1 MKKLIITALLAIP
14 FLANAQSD
22 KILLHNG
29 KTINGKVLKVTE
41 HTVIYTYEGEDAEQT
56 FGKYAVANIIYGSS
70 GREQEI
76 TPKVAIN
83 GEADW
88 EKVLV
93 IENLEEVAG
102 LKRVAEIKGK
112 TSFIN
117 YRTAGGSDRK
127 SLEKLKKE
135 AAINKCAFVLMTSD
149 KDIDRKS
156 ANGGGFGQVQ
166 SIKKGVSYSY

>member
-1 MKKLIITALLAIP
+1 MKKLILAILLAIP
-14 FLANAQSD
+14 FVVNAQSD

-29 KTINGKVLKVTE
+29 KTISGKVIKVTE
-41 HTVIYTYEGEDAEQT
+41 HTVIYTYDGEDAEQT
-56 FGKYAVANIIYGSS
+56 FGKFAVANITYGKS

-76 TPKVAIN
+76 TPKVEVN

-88 EKVLV
+88 EKAFI
-93 IENLEEVAG
+93 IENLEEVSG

-135 AAINKCAFVLMTSD
+135 AAANKCPFVLMTSD

-156 ANGGGFGQVQ
+156 ATGGGFGQVQ

>member
-1 MKKLIITALLAIP
+1 MKNLIFAVLAILP
-14 FLANAQSD
+14 FFTSAQSD
-22 KILLHNG
+22 KIQLHNG
-29 KTINGKVLKVTE
+29 KSISGKVIRVAE
-41 HTVIYTYEGEDAEQT
+41 HTVVYTYEGEDAEQT
-56 FGKYAVANIIYGSS
+56 LGKFAVANIVYGKS

-76 TPKVAIN
+76 SPKVEVN

-88 EKVLV
+88 EKVLI

-117 YRTAGGSDRK
+117 YRTASGSDRK

-135 AAINKCAFVLMTSD
+135 AAANKCSFILLTSD

-156 ANGGGFGQVQ
+156 AGGGGFGQVQ
-166 SIKKGVSYSY
+166 SIKKGIAYSY